1 MTGIYSV
8 LYTRSEKSL
17 IASTLSTI
25 SSIDRALNESLAAKD
40 VLGDLATAETKV
52 PIRKHFTRQALRT
65 LRSSNVICRI
75 VCNGY
80 SCYSNLPLERFG

>member
-1 MTGIYSV
+1 M

-25 SSIDRALNESLAAKD
+25 SSIDRVLNESLAAKD

-65 LRSSNVICRI
+65 LRSSRSSNVICRI

-80 SCYSNLPLERFG
+80 SCYSNLPLERFD